1 MRLSGQPH
9 TPSLLRASRLCPPQ
23 PSPPASHQGPPS
35 SGASGAPGC
44 AAGPGGPGGD
54 PGGRPHLLGC
64 AQPGDAAPGELMGL
78 AHGHPLLLRI
88 RREGPP
94 REPETS
100 SFLHQMLSVGRSNR
114 ATAATA
120 MNQRSS
126 RSHAL
131 VTLTLRGTAP
141 PRGPGTAGTR
151 APRIRASH
159 RQGCGR
165 HIHGARAGSP
175 LQGPCTWWTWR
186 APSAPGRPRRR
197 GRRAKTGKARSV
209 CGRLGP
215 LTAPCWR
222 WEA

>member
-9 TPSLLRASRLCPPQ
+9 APSLLRVSQLCKPPA
-23 PSPPASHQGPPS
+23 SPPASHQGPPS
-35 SGASGAPGC
+35 SGASRAPGC
-44 AAGPGGPGGD
+44 AAGAGGSGGD
-54 PGGRPHLLGC
+54 PGGRSHLLGC
-64 AQPGDAAPGELMGL
+64 AQPGDAEPGEEMGL
-78 AHGHPLLLRI
+78 AQGHTLLRI

-100 SFLHQMLSVGRSNR
+100 FLHQMLSLGRSNR
-114 ATAATA
+114 ATAATT

-151 APRIRASH
+151 QAGANAPRIRA
-159 RQGCGR
+159 RGR
-165 HIHGARAGSP
+165 HIHGACAGSS
-175 LQGPCTWWTWR
+175 LQGPCTWWIWR

-197 GRRAKTGKARSV
+197 GRHAKTGKARSV